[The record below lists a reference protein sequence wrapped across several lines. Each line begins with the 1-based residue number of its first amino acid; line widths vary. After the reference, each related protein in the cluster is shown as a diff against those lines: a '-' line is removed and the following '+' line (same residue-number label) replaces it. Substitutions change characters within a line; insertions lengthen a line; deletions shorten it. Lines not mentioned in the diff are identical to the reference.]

1 MMKYEGKPV
10 SDLIMMIF
18 RTNGRI
24 VRAGDE
30 LLEDLNLSG
39 SRWQVLGAVK
49 QTPRTVAQIA
59 RLYELSRQRVLWHVQ
74 ALIADGVVELVDNP
88 EHRRAKLVKFT
99 DRGRELYN
107 EVERRQK
114 RWTSKL
120 AASFEPQELQ
130 VATDCLRRL
139 GDLLNAAASS
149 TGEIQSRR

>member
-99 DRGRELYN
+99 DGDASCITKLNVDRNAGQASWLRHLN
-107 EVERRQK
+107 LRSF
-114 RWTSKL
+114 RWPRIVCVDSVTS
-120 AASFEPQELQ
+120 
-130 VATDCLRRL
+130 
-139 GDLLNAAASS
+139 
-149 TGEIQSRR
+149 